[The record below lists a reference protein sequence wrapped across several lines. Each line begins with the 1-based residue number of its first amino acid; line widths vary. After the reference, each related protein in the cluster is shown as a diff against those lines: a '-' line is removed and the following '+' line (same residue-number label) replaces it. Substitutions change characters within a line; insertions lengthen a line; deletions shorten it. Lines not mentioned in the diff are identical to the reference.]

1 MRSSARLV
9 GGMPPSQVSRGPL
22 QWLSPRSLRTRL
34 VAVVL
39 AMNCLAAVLLGVII
53 VWQARISTKLEI
65 NSSLQLADGLAAN
78 AVQLMQDAPASVPVP
93 LQLRDIQLHFQSL
106 RHVQIAVRDKSG
118 KQLDDPPAA
127 AAASQPRAVE
137 LMEHSP
143 SWFRSLIAPAVES
156 RVFPVVVRGEW
167 LGNVTVTTEPG
178 DEVDEAWDY
187 AYSIL
192 ASYLLVSSSMLGA
205 LFLLFGRVLAPLT
218 HLGLGLKK
226 LVGKNYTVRLPPPAL
241 LELDEITYHFNTAAQ
256 ALALAQQA
264 NQDLNRRLLTAH
276 DDERRRTAL
285 ELHDEA
291 GPCLFALEATAAS
304 MSNVKDGT
312 AALAQLR
319 ERAHEVVQLV
329 RQVQGIN
336 RRVLDRLRPM
346 ALGRIPLRDSIIK
359 LIVYFD
365 TGSLIEHA
373 IGNIKPSYGYLVDLT
388 FYRCTQEGL
397 FNAIRHAHANH
408 IGLTLRETEHGSR
421 PCLTLTIQDDGKGIE
436 RQHREG
442 IGLLGMRE
450 RVEALS
456 GSFDIQSSAAG
467 TMLCIILPI
476 DTAAVQAA
484 RNAEAALP

>member
-118 KQLDDPPAA
+118 QQLDDPPAA

-304 MSNVKDGT
+304 MSNVKDGLPRSRSFVSGHMRSYNWFGRYRASTGASSIACDRWPWAGFRCAT
-312 AALAQLR
+312 ASSSSSSISTRVRSLNTPSATSS
-319 ERAHEVVQLV
+319 RA
-329 RQVQGIN
+329 
-336 RRVLDRLRPM
+336 M
-346 ALGRIPLRDSIIK
+346 ATSSTSRFTAVHRKGCSMP
-359 LIVYFD
+359 FD
-365 TGSLIEHA
+365 T
-373 IGNIKPSYGYLVDLT
+373 P
-388 FYRCTQEGL
+388 TQ
-397 FNAIRHAHANH
+397 I
-408 IGLTLRETEHGSR
+408 T
-421 PCLTLTIQDDGKGIE
+421 
-436 RQHREG
+436 
-442 IGLLGMRE
+442 
-450 RVEALS
+450 
-456 GSFDIQSSAAG
+456 
-467 TMLCIILPI
+467 
-476 DTAAVQAA
+476 
-484 RNAEAALP
+484 